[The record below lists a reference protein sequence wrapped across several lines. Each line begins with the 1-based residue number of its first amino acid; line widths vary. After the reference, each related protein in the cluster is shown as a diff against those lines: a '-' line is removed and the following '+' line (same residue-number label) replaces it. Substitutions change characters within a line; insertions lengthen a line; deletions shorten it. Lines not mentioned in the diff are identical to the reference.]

1 MNKTE
6 FLLLTKMSQK
16 YKYREMLELTSK
28 LSEVDDVNLT
38 TLKAVVPDLELL
50 YQLQQIIFD
59 LELRRNVQ
67 RIKKICGVI
76 SFFDAA
82 YPEKLREIYRP
93 PLLLFYQGD
102 IRLLNGHG
110 VAIVGA
116 RKNSAYS
123 RQILQEL
130 VPALVAKQKII
141 ISGLAEGVDCL
152 AHEYALAAGG
162 ATIGIIGS
170 GVNHFYPERNHALQ
184 KQVAKKGLLL
194 SEYLPDTPPARFRFP
209 ERNRLIAGVA
219 EDVVVTEARQ
229 RSGSLITAN
238 VALQENRNV
247 FAIPG
252 PITSP
257 LSAGTNELIAAGAT
271 PIIDFSLD
279 NFS

>member
-1 MNKTE
+1 M
-6 FLLLTKMSQK
+6 
-16 YKYREMLELTSK
+16 
-28 LSEVDDVNLT
+28 
-38 TLKAVVPDLELL
+38 
-50 YQLQQIIFD
+50 
-59 LELRRNVQ
+59 
-67 RIKKICGVI
+67 
-76 SFFDAA
+76 
-82 YPEKLREIYRP
+82 
-93 PLLLFYQGD
+93 
-102 IRLLNGHG
+102 
-110 VAIVGA
+110 
-116 RKNSAYS
+116 
-123 RQILQEL
+123 
-130 VPALVAKQKII
+130 
-141 ISGLAEGVDCL
+141 
-152 AHEYALAAGG
+152 
-162 ATIGIIGS
+162 
-170 GVNHFYPERNHALQ
+170 
-184 KQVAKKGLLL
+184 